1 MRPFLYVVLRLYFIC
16 NRIQFGLSH
25 FRSIR
30 VSDQEDLEERRSRPI
45 GAGAETDREAS
56 VDIQEVAG
64 TQHR

>member
-1 MRPFLYVVLRLYFIC
+1 M
-16 NRIQFGLSH
+16 QFDLSH

-45 GAGAETDREAS
+45 GAGGETGREAS

>member
-1 MRPFLYVVLRLYFIC
+1 M
-16 NRIQFGLSH
+16 QFDLSH

-45 GAGAETDREAS
+45 GAGGETDSEAS